1 MTTVS
6 SDAHAGAA
14 PAAAEPTRRR
24 SSGLTWTSLALSGGL
39 LIGIIAFA
47 DSRQVLAQLKHID
60 TRWLG
65 AAFVLSLL
73 QLVVL
78 GARYAYIA
86 RTLGL
91 PLTWLKAS
99 TEYALSMLVN
109 QIFPTGIVGDGLRA
123 VRQAKHNEATLGPA
137 VEAVALDRLSGHVV
151 LWFVALATAPFGFG
165 TTLIDF
171 GRMGFALAAVGLVTC
186 LAAMLVARI
195 KRLERL
201 RRNVAGFAR
210 RAAHVLLAPK
220 QALVHVPLS
229 LALIGLIL
237 LQFYVCAR
245 AVDADLSLRQLLW
258 IGPLILLAM
267 SLPSFFAGWGI
278 REGASALLFAAIG
291 LGGST
296 GVAVALAFGAFSL
309 IVALPGAVV
318 LLFDSSRAV
327 STSTRW
333 GQAHALSMATGI
345 GLALWAQFPPL
356 LALVACL
363 SFAIV
368 IVQLRGDWTPH
379 GSFGLANAI
388 TSFRLLLTTLVLL
401 GYQAWPGHWLAG
413 IAMLA
418 LTLDA
423 VDGWWARRHA
433 TSSEFGAQFDVEVDT
448 ILVVALSVVL
458 LARGQAGA
466 WVLAPPFLRYAFVLM
481 PAFVT
486 PLRDAAARTRIGR
499 FAYVFMIGTF
509 ILGLSLPAPWS
520 APITLAGTVLVTL
533 SFLGSFW
540 QCYAPARLYG
550 TG

>member
-1 MTTVS
+1 
-6 SDAHAGAA
+6 
-14 PAAAEPTRRR
+14 
-24 SSGLTWTSLALSGGL
+24 LSGGL
-39 LIGIIAFA
+39 LLGIVALA

-60 TRWLG
+60 TRWLVP
-65 AAFVLSLL
+65 AFVISLF

-78 GARYAYIA
+78 GTRYAYIA

-91 PLTWLKAS
+91 RLTWLKATS
-99 TEYALSMLVN
+99 EYALSVLVN
-109 QIFPTGIVGDGLRA
+109 QILPTGVVGDGLRA
-123 VRQAKHNEATLGPA
+123 VRQAKHSELTLGPA

-151 LWFVALATAPFGFG
+151 LWLVALASAPFGFG
-165 TTLIDF
+165 TTVLDF
-171 GRMGFALAAVGLVTC
+171 SRMGFAAAAVGLVTC
-186 LAAMLVARI
+186 LGALLVVRI

-201 RRNVAGFAR
+201 RRDVAHFVKRGV
-210 RAAHVLLAPK
+210 HVLLAPK

-229 LALIGLIL
+229 LALIVLIL

-245 AVDADLSLRQLLW
+245 AVGADLSLRQLMW
-258 IGPLILLAM
+258 VGPLILLAT

-309 IVALPGAVV
+309 VVALPGAVV
-318 LLFDSSRAV
+318 LLFDSGRAV
-327 STSTRW
+327 STGTRW
-333 GQAHALSMATGI
+333 GQAHALSMASGI
-345 GLALWAQFPPL
+345 GLALWTHFPPL

-368 IVQLRGDWTPH
+368 IVQLRADWTPR
-379 GSFGLANAI
+379 GSFGFANSI

-401 GYQAWPGHWLAG
+401 GYQAWPGYWLAG
-413 IAMLA
+413 IAVLV
-418 LTLDA
+418 LGLDA
-423 VDGWWARRHA
+423 VDGWWARRHE

-448 ILVVALSVVL
+448 ILVVALTVVL
-458 LARGQAGA
+458 ITRGQAGA
-466 WVLAPPFLRYAFVLM
+466 WVLLPPFLRYAYVLL

-486 PLRDAAARTRIGR
+486 PLREAAARTRIGR

-509 ILGLSLPAPWS
+509 IAALCVPATWS
-520 APITLAGTVLVTL
+520 APLTLAGSVLVTL

-540 QCYAPARLYG
+540 QCYAPVRVYG
-550 TG
+550 AG